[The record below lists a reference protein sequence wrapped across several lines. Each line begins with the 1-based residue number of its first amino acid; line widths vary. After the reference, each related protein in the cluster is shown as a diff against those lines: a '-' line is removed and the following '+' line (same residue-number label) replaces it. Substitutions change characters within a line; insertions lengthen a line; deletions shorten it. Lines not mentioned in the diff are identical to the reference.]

1 MLEMTPKEL
10 RENFWKKDING
21 GGDVYY
27 QYIDIKRVL
36 EEKDWQWVEKQYQMI
51 KKHAIEQTEYYR
63 NYMVDDEFPVVNKS
77 VLMENKQA
85 FSAKAGFR
93 RPIHISSTSG
103 STGTPF
109 AVEQDYGK
117 RKRNIADLKVFGELC
132 DYPSHERMVFFR
144 VFNEKLNRTPQQEM
158 EENIF
163 YVDSSDLGDEYL
175 EEMRQII
182 HDKKPR
188 IIFSYASTLVELAKY
203 IRRMGKDDDYTMK
216 SVLVGGEGI
225 AEEDRLLLCHVFG
238 CKVYRRYSDMELGIL
253 GQDCGD
259 GGSYILNWGSYF
271 FECLKMDSD
280 EPADPDEVGRIV
292 ITDLFN
298 YAFPMIR
305 YDTGDLG
312 IMEQDGA
319 GGFPRL
325 REIYGR
331 IRDCVYTVD
340 GRLISPAKIFVM
352 MWGSIEDGVRQWQ
365 FIQEG
370 KSLYVLKLNCSK
382 TLSTDVYV
390 QKFKSLMGED
400 AQIQVELVDEI
411 PVTSSNKRRAV
422 ICNYQNL
429 RSL

>member
-1 MLEMTPKEL
+1 MTEMTPEEL

-21 GGDVYY
+21 GGCVYY

-163 YVDSSDLGDEYL
+163 YVDSSDLGDEHL

-225 AEEDRLLLCHVFG
+225 AKEDRLLLCSVFG

-312 IMEQDGA
+312 IMEQDEA

-331 IRDCVYTVD
+331 MRDCVYTVD
-340 GRLISPAKIFVM
+340 GRLISPAKISVM

-382 TLSTDVYV
+382 MISTDVYV
-390 QKFKSLMGED
+390 QKFKTLMGED

-422 ICNYQNL
+422 ICNYQN
-429 RSL
+429 RR